1 MNYRRGRVKKE
12 IIKIESIAFTQ
23 WCDSLAK
30 KGFPRNKDNTW
41 MNYSELYEYWLS
53 SPDRNNFILHAK
65 FSNVNITRNQIT
77 QFFKNISPVRLIG

>member
-53 SPDRNNFILHAK
+53 SPDRNNFILHVRK
-65 FSNVNITRNQIT
+65 GEPGKKYFNMYTIKRNE
-77 QFFKNISPVRLIG
+77 KK